1 MVKTIANLTQKK
13 MEVFLRYS
21 TVRIKPM
28 FRITPE
34 PFDPVNMVSSFWTS
48 SVFSNDDVVAPDG
61 QGRIGL
67 PVVRVVQTAGAGVL
81 LNQPDQLSL
90 ASPLDRKRPD
100 DSVALE
106 QAENDHF
113 AGSAPA
119 PFPLA
124 MPAKHGLVAFD
135 RPLKRIPEILF
146 KGTASTDQTVKTL
159 NSRSRRQAPKAH
171 PVDRNA
177 KGEQFHQSG
186 FRSVRETTAFPD
198 RLDSKPGRAATTFQT
213 TVGQFP
219 SASKLTFWT
228 AYHT

>member
-34 PFDPVNMVSSFWTS
+34 PFDPVNMVSTFRS
-48 SVFSNDDVVAPDG
+48 SPVFTNDDVVTPNG
-61 QGRIGL
+61 QGRISL
-67 PVVRVVQTAGAGVL
+67 PVVRVVQTARTGVL
-81 LNQPDQLSL
+81 LNQPDQFSL
-90 ASPLDRKRPD
+90 TSSLDRKCPD
-100 DSVALE
+100 QSVALK
-106 QAENDHF
+106 QAENDHL
-113 AGSAPA
+113 AGRAPA
-119 PFPLA
+119 SFALA

-135 RPLKRIPEILF
+135 RPLKRIPAILL
-146 KGTASTDQTVKTL
+146 KGTAGTNQTVKTL
-159 NSRSRRQAPKAH
+159 NGRSRCQTPEAH
-171 PVDRNA
+171 PVDRNT

-186 FRSVRETTAFPD
+186 FGSVGKTTAFPD
-198 RLDSKPGRAATTFQT
+198 RFDSKPGRTATTFQT

-219 SASKLTFWT
+219 STSKLTFWT